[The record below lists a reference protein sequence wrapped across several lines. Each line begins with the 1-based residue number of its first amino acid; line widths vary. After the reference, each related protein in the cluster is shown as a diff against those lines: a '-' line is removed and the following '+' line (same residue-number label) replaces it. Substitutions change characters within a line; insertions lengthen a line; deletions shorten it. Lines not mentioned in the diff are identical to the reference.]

1 MENNKIS
8 SLEVG
13 ALSTFIYKAFILIGG
28 INLLLSINKNYC
40 LIWFWMFIY
49 KARRTE

>member
-13 ALSTFIYKAFILIGG
+13 ALSTFIYKAFIIPMQ
-28 INLLLSINKNYC
+28 NAV
-40 LIWFWMFIY
+40 
-49 KARRTE
+49 ARKVLNCRTIEADTDKVI